1 MTERRDI
8 EVVLDV
14 HSSPAPDEN
23 GMVYV
28 FELDQMM
35 TVEDRRLWRK
45 KIERLDAKRD
55 YMRTYRARKKAEK

>member
-1 MTERRDI
+1 MTQRRDI
-8 EVVLDV
+8 EVVLDL
-14 HSSPAPDEN
+14 HSSSPPDEN
-23 GMVYV
+23 GMVFV

-55 YMRTYRARKKAEK
+55 YMRAYRARKKEK